1 VIMSDSGNKL
11 FREEALERLSS
22 PEQLDQLMN
31 VVNPRAWL
39 PLAGLGALA
48 AIGLLWS
55 VFGRITL
62 TVAGQG
68 VLIYPRSV
76 VQFQAPSDGTIVK
89 LNIKSGDTIKKGDII
104 GTISQPSLEQ
114 QLRQER
120 EKLNQF
126 VAQAKESDLV
136 RSARLASQRENLAKL
151 KVNIQTSLR
160 REQIVP
166 KLRQNNIIL
175 LDKNLQ
181 SIEKRL
187 SSDRQVL
194 PSLRQRS
201 LLSLAQKREGLNQN
215 LARIRKILPDLQIQL
230 AARRNLYKQ
239 GIVSADI
246 MLAAQKDYLD
256 SLTQISTLES
266 QVKELEVEQIT
277 AERQYRDGVN
287 QSNELTNKRQE
298 IQVQRT
304 DIERQYSQSLN
315 TLDELKT
322 KLQEIDGQLAKL
334 TQEELET
341 NFTSKNNI
349 EEVNRRIAQLQR
361 EIQLKTQ
368 IVSDYDGKIIQLSV
382 VPGQIVAAGTRLG
395 SINSKGNEAK
405 LMSVIYFADKDGQQ
419 VKPGMEVQITPSL
432 VKRERFG
439 GILGK
444 IKEVTPFPVTGQDMS
459 TIIGNPGLAESLA
472 ESLTSGG
479 KAPVQVFAD
488 LDTANTN
495 SGYKWSSSGGPDLK
509 LSSGTTVQVRV
520 RVGEV
525 VPISYIIPIF
535 KSITGIY

>member
-1 VIMSDSGNKL
+1 MSDSGKKL
-11 FREEALERLSS
+11 FRDEALERLSL
-22 PEQLDQLMN
+22 PERLDQLMN
-31 VVNPRAWL
+31 VVNSRAWL
-39 PLAGLGALA
+39 PLAGLGSLVAV
-48 AIGLLWS
+48 GLLWS
-55 VFGRITL
+55 IFGRLSL
-62 TVAGQG
+62 TVSGQG

-89 LNIKSGDTIKKGDII
+89 LNIKSGDAIKKGDII
-104 GTISQPSLEQ
+104 GTLSQPSLEQ
-114 QLRQER
+114 QLKQER
-120 EKLNQF
+120 EKLDRLI
-126 VAQAKESDLV
+126 AQARASDLV
-136 RSARLASQRENLAKL
+136 RTTRLASQRENLAKQ
-151 KVNIQTSLR
+151 KVNIETSLN
-160 REQIVP
+160 REKIVP
-166 KLRQNNIIL
+166 KLRQNNLVL
-175 LDKNLQ
+175 LDKNLK
-181 SIEKRL
+181 SIETRL
-187 SSDRQVL
+187 ISDRQVL
-194 PSLRQRS
+194 PNLRQRS
-201 LLSLAQKREGLNQN
+201 LMSISQKRSGLNQN
-215 LARIRKILPDLQIQL
+215 LVRLKKMLPDLQTQL
-230 AARRNLYKQ
+230 AARRKLYDQ
-239 GIVSADI
+239 RIVSADI
-246 MLAAQKDYLD
+246 MLAAQKDYVD
-256 SLTQISTLES
+256 SLTQISNLES
-266 QVKELEVEQIT
+266 QVKQLEVEQIT

-322 KLQEIDGQLAKL
+322 KLQDINSQLAKL

-341 NFTSKNNI
+341 NFSSKNNI
-349 EEVNRRIAQLQR
+349 QEVNHKIAQLQR

-382 VPGQIVAAGTRLG
+382 VPGQIVTAGTRLG

-405 LMSVIYFADKDGQQ
+405 LMSAIYFADKDGQQ

-444 IKEVTPFPVTGQDMS
+444 VSEVTSFPVTGEDMAN
-459 TIIGNPGLAESLA
+459 IIGNQGLAENLA

-479 KAPVQVFAD
+479 KAPVQVFAE

-495 SGYKWSSSGGPDLK
+495 SGYKWSSSSGPDLK

-520 RVGEV
+520 KVGEV

>member
-1 VIMSDSGNKL
+1 MSDSGKKL
-11 FREEALERLSS
+11 FHDEALERLSS
-22 PEQLDQLMN
+22 PERLDQLMN
-31 VVNPRAWL
+31 VVNARAWI
-39 PLAGLGALA
+39 PLAGLGSLVAV
-48 AIGLLWS
+48 GLLWS
-55 VFGRITL
+55 IFGRLSL
-62 TVAGQG
+62 TVTGQG

-89 LNIKSGDTIKKGDII
+89 LNIKSGDAIKKGDII
-104 GTISQPSLEQ
+104 GSISQPSLEQ
-114 QLRQER
+114 QLKQER
-120 EKLNQF
+120 EKLNQLI
-126 VAQAKESDLV
+126 AQARESDLA
-136 RSARLASQRENLAKL
+136 RSKRLAAQRENLAKL
-151 KVNIQTSLR
+151 KVNIETSLK
-160 REQIVP
+160 REEIVP
-166 KLRQNNIIL
+166 KLRKNNLLL
-175 LDKNLQ
+175 LDKNLK
-181 SIEKRL
+181 SIETRL
-187 SSDRQVL
+187 ITDRQVL
-194 PSLRQRS
+194 PSFRQRS
-201 LLSLAQKREGLNQN
+201 LLSIAQKRSGLNQN
-215 LARIRKILPDLQIQL
+215 LDRIRKILPDLQKQL
-230 AARRNLYKQ
+230 EARRNLYKQ
-239 GIVSADI
+239 GIVSSDI

-256 SLTQISTLES
+256 SLTQISNLES
-266 QVKELEVEQIT
+266 QVKEIEVEQIT

-304 DIERQYSQSLN
+304 DIERQYAQSLN

-322 KLQEIDGQLAKL
+322 KRQDIDSQLAKL
-334 TQEELET
+334 TQEELEV

-349 EEVNRRIAQLQR
+349 EEVNRKIAQLQR

-382 VPGQIVAAGTRLG
+382 VPGQIIAAGTRLG
-395 SINSKGNEAK
+395 SINAKGTEAK

-444 IKEVTPFPVTGQDMS
+444 VSEVTPFPVTGQDMS
-459 TIIGNPGLAESLA
+459 NIIGNQGLAENLA

-479 KAPVQVFAD
+479 KAPVQVFAE

-495 SGYKWSSSGGPDLK
+495 SGYKWSSSSGPNIK

>member
-1 VIMSDSGNKL
+1 MSDSGNKL
-11 FREEALERLSS
+11 FRDEALERLSS
-22 PEQLDQLMN
+22 PERLDQLMN

-39 PLAGLGALA
+39 PLAGLGSLVAV
-48 AIGLLWS
+48 GLLWS
-55 VFGRITL
+55 IFGRLSL
-62 TVAGQG
+62 TVSGQG

-76 VQFQAPSDGTIVK
+76 IQFQSPSDGTIVK
-89 LNIKSGDTIKKGDII
+89 LNIKSGDAIKKGDII
-104 GTISQPSLEQ
+104 GTISQPALEH

-126 VAQAKESDLV
+126 VAQAKASDLV
-136 RSARLASQRENLAKL
+136 RNQRLASQRENLAKL
-151 KVNIQTSLR
+151 KVNIETSLK
-160 REQIVP
+160 REAIVP
-166 KLRQNNIIL
+166 KLRQNNLVL

-181 SIEKRL
+181 SIETRL
-187 SSDRQVL
+187 ISDRQVL
-194 PSLRQRS
+194 PSFRQRS
-201 LLSLAQKREGLNQN
+201 LVSIAQKRSGLNQN
-215 LARIRKILPDLQIQL
+215 LARIRKILPDLQTQL
-230 AARRNLYKQ
+230 AARRKLYDQ
-239 GIVSADI
+239 RVVSADI

-266 QVKELEVEQIT
+266 QVKEIEVEQIT

-287 QSNELTNKRQE
+287 QSNELSNKRQE

-322 KLQEIDGQLAKL
+322 KLQDLNSQLAKL
-334 TQEELET
+334 TQEELEV

-349 EEVNRRIAQLQR
+349 EDVNRKIAQLQR

-368 IVSDYDGKIIQLSV
+368 IVSDYDGKVIQLSV
-382 VPGQIVAAGTRLG
+382 APGQIVAAGTRLG
-395 SINSKGNEAK
+395 SINAKGTEAK
-405 LMSVIYFADKDGQQ
+405 LMSAIYFADKDGQQ

-444 IKEVTPFPVTGQDMS
+444 VSEVTPFPVTGQDMS
-459 TIIGNPGLAESLA
+459 NIIGNQGLAETLA

-479 KAPVQVFAD
+479 KAPVQVFAE
-488 LDTANTN
+488 LETAKTN
-495 SGYKWSSSGGPDLK
+495 SGYKWSSSGGPDLQ

-525 VPISYIIPIF
+525 VPISYLIPIF